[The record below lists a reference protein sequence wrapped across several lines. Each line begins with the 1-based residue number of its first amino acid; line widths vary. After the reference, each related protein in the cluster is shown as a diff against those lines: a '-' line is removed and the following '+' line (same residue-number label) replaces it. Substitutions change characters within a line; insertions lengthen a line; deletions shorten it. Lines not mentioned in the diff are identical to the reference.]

1 MKFNIDRNWI
11 NHIISIR
18 NRNSITITFENILNE
33 KTGWVVPKRNPILLA
48 KKMKDIIELSEESKN
63 EIRLNAI
70 ERVKKEFNLT
80 EQKVAFD
87 NFYKDK

>member
-1 MKFNIDRNWI
+1 
-11 NHIISIR
+11 
-18 NRNSITITFENILNE
+18 
-33 KTGWVVPKRNPILLA
+33 
-48 KKMKDIIELSEESKN
+48 MKDIIELSEESKN